1 MSFFDYLPCYI
12 LNRSPM
18 IIAAFE
24 MDFLRNLSAFR
35 KSIKQSEKFTM
46 LLQLG
51 WSAELPEV
59 ASELKMRLDE
69 AKNAFPEA
77 RFIVLANAPREVEI
91 IKVFNEVYLANHN
104 AFLDPSRYKLA
115 KAAPR
120 KFDALYIARITP
132 FKRHEL
138 AEKIENLHLIG
149 SYSEREKEYF
159 SKTIVKFPN
168 AVWSEKV
175 PSFFIGRE
183 IGKASCGLAL
193 SAVEGAMFSCGEYTL
208 CGVPV
213 VNTRNLGG
221 RDTLLPDFA
230 VRYAED
236 TAESVAE
243 NVAYWVANP
252 IDPIEVRK
260 GFLKLAEPQK
270 EVVQELVNSISGRK
284 VHLPHKLNIRCRLL
298 PHTKLMNGIMRK
310 K

>member
-1 MSFFDYLPCYI
+1 MCSSDL
-12 LNRSPM
+12 
-18 IIAAFE
+18 
-24 MDFLRNLSAFR
+24 
-35 KSIKQSEKFTM
+35 
-46 LLQLG
+46 
-51 WSAELPEV
+51 
-59 ASELKMRLDE
+59 
-69 AKNAFPEA
+69 
-77 RFIVLANAPREVEI
+77 
-91 IKVFNEVYLANHN
+91 
-104 AFLDPSRYKLA
+104 
-115 KAAPR
+115 
-120 KFDALYIARITP
+120 
-132 FKRHEL
+132 
-138 AEKIENLHLIG
+138 
-149 SYSEREKEYF
+149 
-159 SKTIVKFPN
+159 
-168 AVWSEKV
+168 
-175 PSFFIGRE
+175 
-183 IGKASCGLAL
+183 
-193 SAVEGAMFSCGEYTL
+193 
-208 CGVPV
+208 